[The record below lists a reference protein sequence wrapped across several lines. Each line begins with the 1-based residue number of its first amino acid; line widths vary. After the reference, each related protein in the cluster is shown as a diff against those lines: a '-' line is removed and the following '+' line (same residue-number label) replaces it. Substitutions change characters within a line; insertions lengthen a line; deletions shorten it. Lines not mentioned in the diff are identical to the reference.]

1 MVAKKKNVA
10 KKVSNHKIFLVAE
23 GTGETIS
30 KIIQSALAQFGA
42 GVQIDKF
49 VQVTTKQE
57 IRKIAKMA
65 AREGALVAFSIVEK
79 DLSDCLLEETSKHNV
94 PAIDVIGDV
103 IGQLSRF
110 LAQDPL
116 KIPGRQH
123 LVNEEYYRRMEAV
136 NFAVKHDDGKS
147 PSGLKQADLVII
159 GLSRT
164 GKTPLSTYLAHQ
176 GWKVANIPLH
186 PDMDAPSELLRV
198 NKAKVFGLTIH
209 VENLVKVRQ
218 SRLEQLGL
226 SQEAKYADPV
236 KISDELDW
244 CNDYYKKHRG
254 WHIVDISDK
263 AVEEIAATILKLYRT
278 KGPGAFPKTAS

>member
-1 MVAKKKNVA
+1 MCAKKQSPVKRLSAN
-10 KKVSNHKIFLVAE
+10 KIFLVAE

-30 KIIQSALAQFGA
+30 KIIKSALAQFGTE
-42 GVQIDKF
+42 VHIEKF
-49 VQVTTKQE
+49 VQVTTQQE
-57 IRKIAKMA
+57 IRKIARA
-65 AREGALVAFSIVEK
+65 ASREGALVAFSIVEK
-79 DLSDCLLEETSKHNV
+79 ELSDCLLEETEKNGV
-94 PAIDVIGDV
+94 QAIDVIGDLIV
-103 IGQLSRF
+103 QLSRF

-123 LVNEEYYRRMEAV
+123 LVNDEYYRRMEAV
-136 NFAVKHDDGKS
+136 NFAVKHDDGKA
-147 PSGLKQADLVII
+147 PNGLKQADLVII

-186 PDMDAPSELLRV
+186 PEMDAPDELRKV
-198 NKAKVFGLTIH
+198 NKSKVFGLTIQ

-244 CNDYYKKHRG
+244 CNSFYEKHRG
-254 WHIVDISDK
+254 WHIVDISNK
-263 AVEEIAATILKLYRT
+263 AVEEIAATILKLYRS
-278 KGPGAFPKTAS
+278 KGPTGPRK

>member
-1 MVAKKKNVA
+1 
-10 KKVSNHKIFLVAE
+10 
-23 GTGETIS
+23 
-30 KIIQSALAQFGA
+30 
-42 GVQIDKF
+42 
-49 VQVTTKQE
+49 
-57 IRKIAKMA
+57 
-65 AREGALVAFSIVEK
+65 
-79 DLSDCLLEETSKHNV
+79 
-94 PAIDVIGDV
+94 
-103 IGQLSRF
+103 
-110 LAQDPL
+110 
-116 KIPGRQH
+116 
-123 LVNEEYYRRMEAV
+123 
-136 NFAVKHDDGKS
+136 
-147 PSGLKQADLVII
+147 
-159 GLSRT
+159 
-164 GKTPLSTYLAHQ
+164 
-176 GWKVANIPLH
+176 VANIPLH

>member
-1 MVAKKKNVA
+1 MCAKKKSSVKRASQPN
-10 KKVSNHKIFLVAE
+10 KIFLVAE

-30 KIIQSALAQFGA
+30 KIIQSALAQFGVE
-42 GVQIDKF
+42 VQIEKF

-57 IRKIAKMA
+57 IRKIARA
-65 AREGALVAFSIVEK
+65 ASREGALIAFSIVEK
-79 DLSDCLLEETSKHNV
+79 ELSDCLLEETSKNNV
-94 PAIDVIGDV
+94 KAIDVIGDLIV
-103 IGQLSRF
+103 QLSRF
-110 LAQDPL
+110 LAEDPL

-123 LVNEEYYRRMEAV
+123 LVDDEYYRRMEAV

-147 PSGLKQADLVII
+147 ASGLKEADLIVI

-186 PDMDAPSELLRV
+186 PDMDVPDELLHV
-198 NKAKVFGLTIH
+198 AKSKVFGLTIQ

-218 SRLEQLGL
+218 ARLEQLGL

-244 CNDYYKKHRG
+244 CTAFYKKHPG
-254 WHIVDISDK
+254 WHIVDISNK
-263 AVEEIAATILKLYRT
+263 AVEEIAASILKLYRS
-278 KGPGAFPKTAS
+278 KGPGK